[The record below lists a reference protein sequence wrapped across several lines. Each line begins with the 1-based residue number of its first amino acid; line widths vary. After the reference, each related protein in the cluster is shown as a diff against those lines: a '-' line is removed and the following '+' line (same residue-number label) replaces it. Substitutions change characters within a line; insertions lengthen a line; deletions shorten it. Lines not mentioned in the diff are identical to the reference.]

1 MSLLEAIDKFFYM
14 RDIML
19 EVIDK
24 NLLDNLPYAYRN
36 TILNSLNNL
45 FANRK
50 NATNSLTYLE
60 TIGNQ
65 FYSYKIE
72 DLLGRIDFKTDLQEA
87 VKARQEYRKISNALR
102 KGLKWVQEI
111 EQKHKNLTELE
122 DQSIESSEKIE
133 TSRKLINEAKDRIL
147 EAQKDID
154 SKKIVVDNTFE
165 SAEETRKI
173 LKDAEKKADTIES
186 KYQKGFNS
194 FSDNIRNKNTEL
206 QKENAS
212 IQKEVNKLL
221 QGAVAGKL
229 HEGFITRKKELEK
242 TLNVWLFGIILL
254 NIAILLFS
262 FSLIYGVNNLK
273 FGPIIPN
280 NGYYPEIKSFF
291 YVFVLGSFL
300 FFIVKKYLFSQTK
313 YVLRIP
319 QLLTVLIISI
329 FVVFLFFE
337 GIAIP
342 DINKIDFGQGNIWS
356 PIIKLLITIPLIIL
370 DWFLIKEYSYRKD
383 FVEKYT
389 FKSAISLSLLTYRD
403 LIKQEKNVEAVKFI
417 NNAIEKIYKDPFEE
431 DKYSLA
437 KKEKELLT
445 SVVDSLSK
453 KMTD

>member
-1 MSLLEAIDKFFYM
+1 MKDSTKKIYDLLTNEVLLNDLETLKENNHNPVRNEMSLHEAIHRFFYM

-24 NLLDNLPYAYRN
+24 NLMDDLPYAYRN
-36 TILNSLNNL
+36 AILNSLNNL

-60 TIGNQ
+60 SIGNQ
-65 FYSYKIE
+65 FYSYKVE

-122 DQSIESSEKIE
+122 DQSVESSEKIE
-133 TSRKLINEAKDRIL
+133 TNRKLINEAKDRIL

-206 QKENAS
+206 QKENVN

-229 HEGFITRKKELEK
+229 HEGLLLEK
-242 TLNVWLFGIILL
+242 RN
-254 NIAILLFS
+254 
-262 FSLIYGVNNLK
+262 
-273 FGPIIPN
+273 
-280 NGYYPEIKSFF
+280 
-291 YVFVLGSFL
+291 
-300 FFIVKKYLFSQTK
+300 
-313 YVLRIP
+313 
-319 QLLTVLIISI
+319 
-329 FVVFLFFE
+329 
-337 GIAIP
+337 
-342 DINKIDFGQGNIWS
+342 
-356 PIIKLLITIPLIIL
+356 
-370 DWFLIKEYSYRKD
+370 
-383 FVEKYT
+383 
-389 FKSAISLSLLTYRD
+389 
-403 LIKQEKNVEAVKFI
+403 
-417 NNAIEKIYKDPFEE
+417 
-431 DKYSLA
+431 
-437 KKEKELLT
+437 
-445 SVVDSLSK
+445 
-453 KMTD
+453 